1 MFYVRVAN
9 SEVAGNR
16 PITIISEENGLSLS
30 HTTNLDAVRTGSNGD
45 EPVYEQFS
53 ERRNGRF

>member
-30 HTTNLDAVRTGSNGD
+30 HTTNLDAVRTGSNG
-45 EPVYEQFS
+45 EGAVYEQF
-53 ERRNGRF
+53 RNGRF